1 MMAAR
6 RLQPVT
12 LVRAIPMPDTIL
24 TVDAESAGLRLDLY
38 LVQRFSS
45 EGFSRAAAQRLIF
58 AEQVTVNGCQA
69 KASTRLKPHDLIQL
83 RLLPPRDS
91 SVRPENIPLEILYED
106 AHCIVIN
113 KAAGIM
119 VHPATGKATGT
130 LVNALLHHCPDLD
143 GIGGERRPGIV
154 HRLDKETSGVMIVA
168 KTQAAFQGLARQ
180 FKERRIQKEYVALV
194 WGKLPSSAGVIDRP
208 IGRHR
213 SDRKRMSSRY
223 SQAKS
228 REAVTEWQV
237 EKSFK
242 ITASTSASLWVTLLR
257 LKPRTGRTHQLRVHS
272 ADFGFPIVGDKIYA
286 RGRRN
291 QEQKNDSV
299 FSAFPRQ
306 ALHAEKLTFVHP
318 GDGKLMAFH
327 APLPHDMQDLLQFL
341 EDRSEP
347 GSQHLFCRTPAGD
360 QVDCVPQRRKGAKA
374 QRKRIVT

>member
-1 MMAAR
+1 M
-6 RLQPVT
+6 LDPIV
-12 LVRAIPMPDTIL
+12 

-45 EGFSRAAAQRLIF
+45 EGFSRAEAQRLIG
-58 AEQVTVNGCQA
+58 EGQVTVNGRPA
-69 KASTRLKPHDLIQL
+69 KASTRLKSHDVVHLQTLPL
-83 RLLPPRDS
+83 RDT
-91 SVRPENIPLEILYED
+91 SVRPENLPLDILYED
-106 AHCIVIN
+106 PRLIVIN
-113 KAAGIM
+113 KAAGTM
-119 VHPATGKATGT
+119 VHPAAGRVTGT
-130 LVNALLHHCPDLD
+130 LVNALLHHCPDLG

-154 HRLDKETSGVMIVA
+154 HRLDKETSGVMVVA
-168 KTQAAFQGLARQ
+168 KTTATFQHLARQ
-180 FKERRIQKEYVALV
+180 FKDRQVQKEYVALV
-194 WGKLPSSAGVIDRP
+194 WGRLPRAAGVIDRA

-242 ITASTSASLWVTLLR
+242 ITVSSSTSLWVTLLR
-257 LKPRTGRTHQLRVHS
+257 LKPRTGRTHQLRVHL
-272 ADFGFPIVGDKIYA
+272 ADFGFPIVGDKIYG

-291 QEQKNDSV
+291 QEQKSDSV

-327 APLPHDMQDLLQFL
+327 APLPHDMQDLLQVL

-347 GSQHLFCRTPAGD
+347 
-360 QVDCVPQRRKGAKA
+360 
-374 QRKRIVT
+374 